1 MIIKTEEV
9 MKKFEEAGAIQKG
22 HFKLTSGVH
31 SDTYIQCAQV
41 MQHPGFMHNLCS
53 ELGKKFRGDDIDV
66 IVGPAIGGIIMAHV
80 MAQVLGPWVKAIFTE
95 RENGKMTLRR
105 SFEINP
111 GEKVLVVEDV
121 TTTGS
126 SVREVMDIV
135 KSREGKVVGVG
146 VLIDRSGGKVDFGI
160 KTEKLLTV
168 DIKTYLPEECPLCK
182 KGIPVVKPGSREL
195 LNFKTNINI
204 KKLRIKKI

>member
-1 MIIKTEEV
+1 MIIKTEEI

-31 SDTYIQCAQV
+31 SDTYIQCAQI

-53 ELGKKFRGDDIDV
+53 ELGRKFRGDDIDV

-80 MAQVLGPWVKAIFTE
+80 MARVLGPWVRAIFTE

-105 SFEINP
+105 SFEIKE

-126 SVREVMDIV
+126 SVREVIDIV
-135 KSREGKVVGVG
+135 KSRQGKVVGVG
-146 VLIDRSGGKVDFGI
+146 VLIDRSGGEVDFGI

-182 KGIPVVKPGSREL
+182 KGIPAVKPGSREL
-195 LNFKTNINI
+195 
-204 KKLRIKKI
+204 

>member
-9 MKKFEEAGAIQKG
+9 MKKFEQAEAIQKG

-41 MQHPGFMHNLCS
+41 MQHPEFMHNLCS
-53 ELGKKFRGDDIDV
+53 ELGRKFRGDDVDV

-80 MAQVLGPWVKAIFTE
+80 MARVLGPWVRAIFTE

-105 SFEINP
+105 SFEIKE

-135 KSREGKVVGVG
+135 KSRQGKVVGVG
-146 VLIDRSGGKVDFGI
+146 VLIDRSGGKVDFGV
-160 KTEKLLTV
+160 KTKKLLTI

-182 KGIPVVKPGSREL
+182 KGIPVAKPGSRDL
-195 LNFKTNINI
+195 
-204 KKLRIKKI
+204 

>member
-9 MKKFEEAGAIQKG
+9 MKKFEQAGAIQKG

-31 SDTYIQCAQV
+31 SDTYIQCAQI
-41 MQHPGFMHNLCS
+41 MQHPEFMHNLCS

-80 MAQVLGPWVKAIFTE
+80 MARVLGPWVRAIFTE
-95 RENGKMTLRR
+95 RENEKMTLRR
-105 SFEINP
+105 SFEIKE

-126 SVREVMDIV
+126 SVREVIDIV
-135 KSREGKVVGVG
+135 NSRKGKVVGVG
-146 VLIDRSGGKVDFGI
+146 VLIDRSGGKVNFGV
-160 KTEKLLTV
+160 KTEKLLTI

-182 KGIPVVKPGSREL
+182 KGIPAVKPGSRDL
-195 LNFKTNINI
+195 
-204 KKLRIKKI
+204 

>member
-1 MIIKTEEV
+1 MIIRTEEV

-41 MQHPGFMHNLCS
+41 MQYPGFMHNLCS
-53 ELGKKFRGDDIDV
+53 ELGRKFRGEDIDV
-66 IVGPAIGGIIMAHV
+66 IIGPAIGGIIISHV
-80 MAQVLGPWVKAIFTE
+80 MAQVLGPWVRAIFTE

-105 SFEINP
+105 SFEIKK

-121 TTTGS
+121 TTTGG
-126 SVREVMDIV
+126 SVREVIDIV
-135 KSREGKVVGVG
+135 KERGGQVVGVG
-146 VLIDRSGGKVDFGI
+146 VLIDRSGGRIDFGV
-160 KTEKLLTV
+160 KMKSLLTL
-168 DIKTYLPEECPLCK
+168 DIKIYQPEDCPLCK

-195 LNFKTNINI
+195 
-204 KKLRIKKI
+204 

>member
-9 MKKFEEAGAIQKG
+9 MRNFEQAGAIQKG

-41 MQHPGFMHNLCS
+41 MQHPEFMHNLCS

-80 MAQVLGPWVKAIFTE
+80 MARVLGPWVRAIFTE

-105 SFEINP
+105 SFEIIQ

-126 SVREVMDIV
+126 SVREVIDIV
-135 KSREGKVVGVG
+135 NSRQGKVVGVG

-182 KGIPVVKPGSREL
+182 KGIPAVKPGSRGL
-195 LNFKTNINI
+195 
-204 KKLRIKKI
+204 

>member
-1 MIIKTEEV
+1 MIIKTEEA
-9 MKKFEEAGAIQKG
+9 MKKFEQAGAIQKG

-41 MQHPGFMHNLCS
+41 MQHPEFMHNLCS

-80 MAQVLGPWVKAIFTE
+80 MARVLGPWVRAIFTE

-105 SFEINP
+105 SFEIKE

-126 SVREVMDIV
+126 SVREVIDIV
-135 KSREGKVVGVG
+135 SSRQGKVVGVG
-146 VLIDRSGGKVDFGI
+146 VLIDRSGGKVDFGL

-182 KGIPVVKPGSREL
+182 KGIPAVKPGSREL
-195 LNFKTNINI
+195 
-204 KKLRIKKI
+204 

>member
-9 MKKFEEAGAIQKG
+9 MKKFEQAGAIQKG

-41 MQHPGFMHNLCS
+41 MQHPEFMHNLCS

-80 MAQVLGPWVKAIFTE
+80 MARVLGPWVRAIFTE

-105 SFEINP
+105 SFEIIQ

-146 VLIDRSGGKVDFGI
+146 VLIDRSGGKVDFRI

-195 LNFKTNINI
+195 
-204 KKLRIKKI
+204 

>member
-1 MIIKTEEV
+1 MIIQTEEV
-9 MKKFEEAGAIQKG
+9 MKKFEQAGAIQKG

-41 MQHPGFMHNLCS
+41 MQYPGFMHNLCS

-66 IVGPAIGGIIMAHV
+66 IIGPAIGGIIMAHV
-80 MAQVLGPWVKAIFTE
+80 MAQVLGPWVRAIFTE

-105 SFEINP
+105 SFEIKE
-111 GEKVLVVEDV
+111 GEKIIVVEDV

-135 KSREGKVVGVG
+135 KSRQGKVVGIG
-146 VLIDRSGGKVDFGI
+146 ILIDRSGGKVDFGI

-168 DIKTYLPEECPLCK
+168 DIKNYLPEECPLCK
-182 KGIPVVKPGSREL
+182 KGIPVVKPGSR
-195 LNFKTNINI
+195 
-204 KKLRIKKI
+204 KL

>member
-9 MKKFEEAGAIQKG
+9 MKKFEQAGAIQKG

-41 MQHPGFMHNLCS
+41 MQHPEFMHNLCS

-80 MAQVLGPWVKAIFTE
+80 MARVLGPWVRAIFTE

-105 SFEINP
+105 SFEIKE

-126 SVREVMDIV
+126 SVREVIDIV
-135 KSREGKVVGVG
+135 NSRQGKVVGVG
-146 VLIDRSGGKVDFGI
+146 VLIDRSGGKVDFRI

-182 KGIPVVKPGSREL
+182 KGIPAVKPGSRE
-195 LNFKTNINI
+195 F
-204 KKLRIKKI
+204 

>member
-9 MKKFEEAGAIQKG
+9 MKRFEQAGAVQKG

-41 MQHPGFMHNLCS
+41 MQHPEFMHNLCS

-80 MAQVLGPWVKAIFTE
+80 MARVLGPWVRAIFTE

-105 SFEINP
+105 SFEIKE

-126 SVREVMDIV
+126 SVREVIDIV
-135 KSREGKVVGVG
+135 NLRKGKVVGVG
-146 VLIDRSGGKVDFGI
+146 VLIDRSGGEVDFGI

-195 LNFKTNINI
+195 
-204 KKLRIKKI
+204 

>member
-9 MKKFEEAGAIQKG
+9 MKKFEQAGAIQKG

-41 MQHPGFMHNLCS
+41 MQHPEFMHNLCS
-53 ELGKKFRGDDIDV
+53 ELGRKFRGDDVDV

-80 MAQVLGPWVKAIFTE
+80 MARVLGPWVRAIFTE

-105 SFEINP
+105 SFEIRE

-135 KSREGKVVGVG
+135 KLRQGKVVGVG
-146 VLIDRSGGKVDFGI
+146 VLIDRSGGRVDFGV
-160 KTEKLLTV
+160 KTKKLLTI

-182 KGIPVVKPGSREL
+182 KGIPVVKPGSRE
-195 LNFKTNINI
+195 F
-204 KKLRIKKI
+204 

>member
-31 SDTYIQCAQV
+31 SDTYIQCAQI
-41 MQHPGFMHNLCS
+41 MQHPEFMHNLCS

-80 MAQVLGPWVKAIFTE
+80 MARVLGPWVRAIFTE

-105 SFEINP
+105 SFEIKE

-135 KSREGKVVGVG
+135 KLRQGKVVGVG
-146 VLIDRSGGKVDFGI
+146 VLIDRSGGKVDFGV
-160 KTEKLLTV
+160 KTKKLLTI

-195 LNFKTNINI
+195 
-204 KKLRIKKI
+204 

>member
-9 MKKFEEAGAIQKG
+9 MIKFEEAGAIQKG

-31 SDTYIQCAQV
+31 SDTYIQCAQI
-41 MQHPGFMHNLCS
+41 MQHPEFMHNLCS

-80 MAQVLGPWVKAIFTE
+80 MARVLGPWVRAIFTE

-105 SFEINP
+105 SFEINQ

-135 KSREGKVVGVG
+135 KSRQGKVVGVG

-168 DIKTYLPEECPLCK
+168 DIKTFLPEECPLCK

-195 LNFKTNINI
+195 
-204 KKLRIKKI
+204 

>member
-9 MKKFEEAGAIQKG
+9 MKKFEDAGAIQKG

-41 MQHPGFMHNLCS
+41 MQHPEFMHTLCS

-80 MAQVLGPWVKAIFTE
+80 MARVLGPWVRAIFTE
-95 RENGKMTLRR
+95 RENEKMTLRR
-105 SFEINP
+105 SFEIKE

-126 SVREVMDIV
+126 SVREVIDIV
-135 KSREGKVVGVG
+135 KSRQGKVVGVG

-160 KTEKLLTV
+160 KTKKLLTI

-195 LNFKTNINI
+195 
-204 KKLRIKKI
+204 

>member
-9 MKKFEEAGAIQKG
+9 MKKFEQAGAIQKG

-41 MQHPGFMHNLCS
+41 MQHPEFMHNLCS

-80 MAQVLGPWVKAIFTE
+80 MARVLGPWVRAIFTE

-105 SFEINP
+105 SFEIIQ
-111 GEKVLVVEDV
+111 GEKVIVVEDV

-135 KSREGKVVGVG
+135 RSREGKVVGVG

-182 KGIPVVKPGSREL
+182 KEIPVIKPGSREL
-195 LNFKTNINI
+195 
-204 KKLRIKKI
+204 

>member
-1 MIIKTEEV
+1 MIINPEEV
-9 MKKFEEAGAIQKG
+9 MKKFEQAGAIQKG

-41 MQHPGFMHNLCS
+41 MQYPGFMHNLCS

-80 MAQVLGPWVKAIFTE
+80 MAQVLGPWVRAIFTE

-105 SFEINP
+105 SFEIKE

-126 SVREVMDIV
+126 SVREVIDIV
-135 KSREGKVVGVG
+135 KSRKGRVVGVG
-146 VLIDRSGGKVDFGI
+146 VLIDRSGGRVNFGV

-182 KGIPVVKPGSREL
+182 KEIPITKPGSRYL
-195 LNFKTNINI
+195 
-204 KKLRIKKI
+204 

>member
-9 MKKFEEAGAIQKG
+9 MKKFEEAGGIQKG

-41 MQHPGFMHNLCS
+41 MQHPEFMHNLCS
-53 ELGKKFRGDDIDV
+53 ELGRKFRGDDVDV

-80 MAQVLGPWVKAIFTE
+80 MARVLGPWVRAIFTE

-105 SFEINP
+105 SFEINQ
-111 GEKVLVVEDV
+111 GEKVLVVEDI

-135 KSREGKVVGVG
+135 KSRQGKVVGVG
-146 VLIDRSGGKVDFGI
+146 VLIDRSGGRVDFGV
-160 KTEKLLTV
+160 KTKKLLTI
-168 DIKTYLPEECPLCK
+168 DIKTYLPEKCPLCK
-182 KGIPVVKPGSREL
+182 KGIPVVKPGSRDL
-195 LNFKTNINI
+195 
-204 KKLRIKKI
+204 

>member
-9 MKKFEEAGAIQKG
+9 MEKFEQAGAIQKG

-41 MQHPGFMHNLCS
+41 MQYPGFMHNLCS

-80 MAQVLGPWVKAIFTE
+80 MARVLGPWVRAIFTE

-105 SFEINP
+105 SFEIKE
-111 GEKVLVVEDV
+111 GEKVIVVEDV

-126 SVREVMDIV
+126 SVREVIDIV
-135 KSREGKVVGVG
+135 KLRKGKVVGVG
-146 VLIDRSGGKVDFGI
+146 VLIDRSGGEVDFGI

-195 LNFKTNINI
+195 
-204 KKLRIKKI
+204 

>member
-9 MKKFEEAGAIQKG
+9 MKKFEQAGAIQKG

-41 MQHPGFMHNLCS
+41 MQHPEFMHNLCS

-66 IVGPAIGGIIMAHV
+66 IIGPAIGGIIMAHV
-80 MAQVLGPWVKAIFTE
+80 MARVLGPWVRAIFTE

-105 SFEINP
+105 SFEIKE

-182 KGIPVVKPGSREL
+182 KGILAAKPGSREL
-195 LNFKTNINI
+195 
-204 KKLRIKKI
+204 

>member
-9 MKKFEEAGAIQKG
+9 MKKFEQAGAIQKG

-41 MQHPGFMHNLCS
+41 MQHPEFMHNLCS
-53 ELGKKFRGDDIDV
+53 ELGRKFRGDDVDV

-80 MAQVLGPWVKAIFTE
+80 MARVLGPWVRAIFTE

-105 SFEINP
+105 SFKINQ

-135 KSREGKVVGVG
+135 KSRQGKVVGVG

-182 KGIPVVKPGSREL
+182 KGIPVAKPGSRE
-195 LNFKTNINI
+195 I
-204 KKLRIKKI
+204 

>member
-9 MKKFEEAGAIQKG
+9 MRKFKEAGAIQKG

-41 MQHPGFMHNLCS
+41 MQHPEFMHNLCS

-80 MAQVLGPWVKAIFTE
+80 MARVLGPWVRAIFTE

-105 SFEINP
+105 SFEIKK
-111 GEKVLVVEDV
+111 GEKVVVVEDV

-126 SVREVMDIV
+126 SVREVIDIV
-135 KSREGKVVGVG
+135 NSRKGKVVGVG
-146 VLIDRSGGKVDFGI
+146 VLIDRSGGKVNFGV
-160 KTEKLLTV
+160 KTEKLLTI

-182 KGIPVVKPGSREL
+182 KGIPAVKPGSRDL
-195 LNFKTNINI
+195 
-204 KKLRIKKI
+204 

>member
-9 MKKFEEAGAIQKG
+9 MKKFEDAGAIQKG

-31 SDTYIQCAQV
+31 SDTYIQCAQI
-41 MQHPGFMHNLCS
+41 MQHPEFMHNLCS

-80 MAQVLGPWVKAIFTE
+80 MARVLGPWVRAIFTE

-105 SFEINP
+105 SFEIKE
-111 GEKVLVVEDV
+111 GEKVIVVEDV

-126 SVREVMDIV
+126 SVREVIDIV
-135 KSREGKVVGVG
+135 KSRRGKVVGVG
-146 VLIDRSGGKVDFGI
+146 VLIDRSGGEVDFGV
-160 KTEKLLTV
+160 KTEKLLTI

-195 LNFKTNINI
+195 
-204 KKLRIKKI
+204 

>member
-31 SDTYIQCAQV
+31 SDIYIQCAQI
-41 MQHPGFMHNLCS
+41 MQHPEFMHNLCS

-80 MAQVLGPWVKAIFTE
+80 MARVLGPWVRAIFTE

-105 SFEINP
+105 SFEINE

-126 SVREVMDIV
+126 SVREVIDIV
-135 KSREGKVVGVG
+135 KSRQGKVVGVG

-168 DIKTYLPEECPLCK
+168 DIKTYLPEECPLCT
-182 KGIPVVKPGSREL
+182 KGIPVVKPGSRGL
-195 LNFKTNINI
+195 
-204 KKLRIKKI
+204 

>member
-9 MKKFEEAGAIQKG
+9 MKNFEQSGAIQKG

-41 MQHPGFMHNLCS
+41 MQHPEFMHNLCS

-80 MAQVLGPWVKAIFTE
+80 MARVLGPWVRAIFTE

-105 SFEINP
+105 SFEINE

-126 SVREVMDIV
+126 SVREVIEIV
-135 KSREGKVVGVG
+135 NSRQGKVVGVG

-182 KGIPVVKPGSREL
+182 KGIPAVKPGSREL
-195 LNFKTNINI
+195 
-204 KKLRIKKI
+204 

>member
-9 MKKFEEAGAIQKG
+9 MKKFEQAGAIQKG

-31 SDTYIQCAQV
+31 SDTYIQCAQI
-41 MQHPGFMHNLCS
+41 MQHPEFMHNLCS

-80 MAQVLGPWVKAIFTE
+80 MARVLGPWVRAIFTE

-105 SFEINP
+105 SFEIKE

-126 SVREVMDIV
+126 SVREVIDIV
-135 KSREGKVVGVG
+135 NLRKGKVVGVG

-195 LNFKTNINI
+195 
-204 KKLRIKKI
+204 